1 MVSPSNWLK
10 YYFLYSSQI
19 IWINLNVVE
28 RKYRRKWIQFY
39 SWCIFFLF
47 KQSLM
52 SFIFVAAMVES
63 SKGLSTQ
70 ELTIFYFCL
79 PIIHTILD
87 VVLERYV
94 QKIWYEIWCTVFKLL
109 FKLLTLEFR
118 SPCLTLYWWIW
129 AL

>member
-1 MVSPSNWLK
+1 MLWRE
-10 YYFLYSSQI
+10 
-19 IWINLNVVE
+19 NVVE
-28 RKYRRKWIQFY
+28 SELNFIVDAF
-39 SWCIFFLF
+39 FFLF

-94 QKIWYEIWCTVFKLL
+94 QKI
-109 FKLLTLEFR
+109 
-118 SPCLTLYWWIW
+118 
-129 AL
+129 